1 MFHANILS
9 EKSKYWVELYIDLLS
24 EGFQGSQCKV
34 QEKKKWRV
42 DCS

>member
-9 EKSKYWVELYIDLLS
+9 EKSKYWVELYIDLLT

-34 QEKKKWRV
+34 QEKK
-42 DCS
+42 SEG